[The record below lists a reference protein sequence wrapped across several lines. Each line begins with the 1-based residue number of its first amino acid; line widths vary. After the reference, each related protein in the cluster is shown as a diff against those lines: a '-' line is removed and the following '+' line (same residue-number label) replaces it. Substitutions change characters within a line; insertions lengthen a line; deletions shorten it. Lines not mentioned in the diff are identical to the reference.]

1 MLGFFNAL
9 KKDMQ
14 LEEKLLKEYKDLLA
28 KAPSGSLV
36 CYRKNGKVYYRH
48 VLSAGDPDSGRLL
61 TTQRNLR
68 PSASPADARL
78 LTALAEKAYARRMVR
93 TLKHN
98 LLLQKKLAESYQ
110 SYRFEKIRDQL
121 GKAYQEVAL
130 QSPLGFHADLTRE
143 IAEKQA
149 NASKHAVHPENL
161 TQPTLAGFKVR
172 SKSETIISNLMTE
185 RGILFVY
192 EEPLRLYVPGEGW
205 LTLHPDFVIYL
216 PDGSIV
222 VWEHLGLLQDEAYL
236 AAFAKKLQLYHK
248 AGFAVGSTL
257 YLTSDTASGRL
268 DMDAVLHVID
278 CLKAMGA

>member
-9 KKDMQ
+9 KKDIQ

-28 KAPSGSLV
+28 KAPPGSLV
-36 CYRKNGKVYYRH
+36 CYRKNGKVYYRC
-48 VLSAGDPDSGRLL
+48 VLSVGDPDSGRLL

-68 PSASPADARL
+68 PSASPADAKL

-93 TLKHN
+93 TLKRN
-98 LLLQKKLAESYQ
+98 LQLQKKLADSYQ
-110 SYRFEKIRDQL
+110 PYRFEEIRGQL
-121 GKAYQEVAL
+121 GKAYQEAAL
-130 QSPLGFHADLTRE
+130 QSHPGFRADLAQE
-143 IAEKQA
+143 IVEKQA
-149 NASKHAVHPENL
+149 NASRYAVHPENL

-172 SKSETIISNLMTE
+172 SKSETIICNLMTE

-192 EEPLRLYVPGEGW
+192 EEPLRLYVPGEGR

-216 PDGSIV
+216 PDGSV
-222 VWEHLGLLQDEAYL
+222 VIWEHLGLLHDETYL
-236 AAFAKKLQLYHK
+236 TAFAKKLQLYHK